1 METPSEYKFEY
12 MGDEYVAH
20 LSHIED
26 PDGAPHVEI
35 DHIEDIY
42 GSHIEP
48 SDDDEFGNELYQFF
62 WENYSGS

>member
-1 METPSEYKFEY
+1 MDNSQYKFEY
-12 MGDEYVAH
+12 MGEEYVAH

-42 GSHIEP
+42 A
-48 SDDDEFGNELYQFF
+48 LV
-62 WENYSGS
+62 